1 MLIGV
6 MSIVIVYIVMVMPMV
21 MILSGFGYKHGYI
34 RFLVIN
40 VMIMAVVWAVI
51 VMKIL
56 STV

>member
-6 MSIVIVYIVMVMPMV
+6 MSIVIVYVVMVMV
-21 MILSGFGYKHGYI
+21 LSGFGYKHGYI